1 MTTRRF
7 GRGQAIPFILGLLAA
22 AVMLFPLYWVLVSA
36 LKTVS
41 QLFAYPPSFFPSTPQ
56 WSIFPQVFQQ
66 QSSHLLTSLIVSVG
80 VVVLSLIVT
89 LPAAYAL
96 AQFRMRITVVLV
108 LILLVVQMIP
118 SVSLSNALFLIFHHF
133 GLLNSYQGLIL
144 ADSTYSIP
152 FDVLILRAFF
162 QGIPG
167 EIIEAALVDGASDWR
182 ALWRIILPV
191 SQSAV
196 ITAGLFS
203 FLFAWGDFLFAL
215 TMTTSNTIQ
224 PITLSIYRYLGTNTT
239 DWNALMATAVLT
251 SIPAA
256 ILLIFAQRYITSG
269 ISTTGLK

>member
-1 MTTRRF
+1 MSIKF
-7 GRGQAIPFILGLLAA
+7 GKGQPLALILALLAA
-22 AVMLFPLYWVLVSA
+22 AFMLFPLYWVLVSS
-36 LKTVS
+36 LKTVA
-41 QLFAYPPSFFPSTPQ
+41 QLFAYPPAFFPSSPQ
-56 WSIFPQVFQQ
+56 WSIFPQVIAQQ
-66 QSSHLLTSLIVSVG
+66 GGHLLTSLIVSAG
-80 VVVLSLIVT
+80 VVCLSLVIT
-89 LPAAYAL
+89 IPAAYAL
-96 AQFRMRITVVLV
+96 AKFDMKVTVILV
-108 LILLVVQMIP
+108 FILLIVQMIP

-144 ADSTYSIP
+144 ADSTYSVP

-162 QGIPG
+162 LGIPN
-167 EIIEAALVDGASDWR
+167 ELVEAALVDGASDWR
-182 ALWRIILPV
+182 ALWRIIFPV
-191 SQSAV
+191 SRSAI

-215 TMTTSNTIQ
+215 TMTTSNSIQ